1 MLPPSI
7 ALNTQPFHSVSRW
20 RLLLMSMTSLVL
32 LVSCKEAGPPS
43 NTSPPK
49 GLQERP
55 PAPAPEVVAAL
66 KTQTFGSKLLGL
78 TNSLVRGDYVQADLP
93 KAPRYYLLNF
103 SGST

>member
-1 MLPPSI
+1 M
-7 ALNTQPFHSVSRW
+7 ALNPQPFHFVRRW
-20 RLLLMSMTSLVL
+20 RLLLVGMTSLVM
-32 LVSCKEAGPPS
+32 LVSCKETGPPI

-55 PAPAPEVVAAL
+55 PEPDPEVVAAL
-66 KTQTFGSKLLGL
+66 KAQAFGSKLLGL
-78 TNSLVRGDYVQADLP
+78 TNYLVRGDYVRADLP